1 MTDYRRF
8 LQQEAETMV
17 LPYLGGPYVDAPDR
31 RLRATGATATGYW
44 RFEVTGRTATAV
56 APADPPD
63 LGDLPAVRGYWVAGY
78 LVGDRAVA
86 HRLAMGPGAGAG
98 AISSEPMR
106 FAPVIARRWP
116 GGALLFDTEDFETGV
131 EDQVRKVFD
140 DLRGQQDDPDDVPAD
155 VAAAPGANGSLN
167 AISGV
172 PAALRAAF
180 GYAVMLRVA
189 TALGVP
195 VRPVQLRW
203 HIGEL
208 VAMGDV
214 AARRILTAA
223 RERRAAE
230 PNHVEEWRAQRTD
243 ARLRPASAR
252 DRVLDRAESAL
263 YAAGALLR
271 DSRWLSG
278 DLLEVR
284 YDFMDDRFVSV
295 VDGDTL
301 RVVDAGICL
310 AGRDDRLTLSS
321 LPGVIAEA
329 IRTFQL
335 EITAW

>member
-8 LQQEAETMV
+8 LQQTPETMV

-31 RLRATGATATGYW
+31 RLRATGATATGWW
-44 RFEVTGRTATAV
+44 RFEVSGRTATAV
-56 APADPPD
+56 EPADPPD
-63 LGDLPAVRGYWVAGY
+63 VSHLPTVRGYWVAGY
-78 LVGDRAVA
+78 LVGERAVA
-86 HRLAMGPGAGAG
+86 HRLAMGPDTD
-98 AISSEPMR
+98 PPR
-106 FAPVIARRWP
+106 FTPVIARRWP

-131 EDQVRKVFD
+131 EDQVRAVFEQSTEH
-140 DLRGQQDDPDDVPAD
+140 GV
-155 VAAAPGANGSLN
+155 NGSLT
-167 AISGV
+167 AVSGV
-172 PAALRAAF
+172 PAPLRAAF

-189 TALGVP
+189 TALAVP

-208 VAMGDV
+208 VAMGDT
-214 AARRILTAA
+214 AARRILTSAQ
-223 RERRAAE
+223 ERRAAE
-230 PNHVEEWRAQRTD
+230 PNHVERWRAERVD
-243 ARLRPASAR
+243 ARLRPASSR
-252 DRVLDRAESAL
+252 DQVIERAEAAL
-263 YAAGALLR
+263 HSAGALLR

-295 VDGDTL
+295 VDGETL

-310 AGRDDRLTLSS
+310 AGADDRLTLES

-329 IRTFQL
+329 IRTFRL

>member
-31 RLRATGATATGYW
+31 RLRASGATTTGYW
-44 RFEVTGRTATAV
+44 RFSVSGRTATAV
-56 APADPPD
+56 EPADPPD
-63 LGDLPAVRGYWVAGY
+63 LSGLPAVRGYWVAGY
-78 LVGDRAVA
+78 LVGDRAIA
-86 HRLAMGPGAGAG
+86 YRLSMGPGAGAAG
-98 AISSEPMR
+98 GSEPMR

-116 GGALLFDTEDFETGV
+116 GGALLFETEDFETGV
-131 EDQVRKVFD
+131 EDQVRKVFEQ
-140 DLRGQQDDPDDVPAD
+140 GTGS
-155 VAAAPGANGSLN
+155 GALT

-189 TALGVP
+189 TGLGVP

-208 VAMGDV
+208 VAMGDA
-214 AARRILTAA
+214 AARRILTSAQ
-223 RERRAAE
+223 ERRDAE

-243 ARLRPASAR
+243 ARLRSASAR
-252 DRVLDRAESAL
+252 ERVLDRAEAAL
-263 YAAGALLR
+263 FGAGAVLR

-295 VDGDTL
+295 VDGETL

-310 AGRDDRLTLSS
+310 AGADERLTLES

-329 IRTFQL
+329 IRTFRL

>member
-8 LQQEAETMV
+8 LQQSEEMV
-17 LPYLGGPYVDAPDR
+17 LPYIGGPFVDAPDR
-31 RLRATGATATGYW
+31 RLRASGATAPGWW
-44 RFEVTGRTATAV
+44 RFEVSGRTAKAV
-56 APADPPD
+56 EPADPPD
-63 LGDLPAVRGYWVAGY
+63 LNDLPAVRGYWVAGY
-78 LVGDRAVA
+78 LVGERAVA
-86 HRLAMGPGAGAG
+86 YRLALGPEAH
-98 AISSEPMR
+98 PMR

-131 EDQVRKVFD
+131 EDQVRAIFEQ
-140 DLRGQQDDPDDVPAD
+140 GTEH
-155 VAAAPGANGSLN
+155 GANGSLT

-189 TALGVP
+189 TALSVP

-208 VAMGDV
+208 VAMGD
-214 AARRILTAA
+214 AAALRILTAA
-223 RERRAAE
+223 QERRAAE
-230 PNHVEEWRAQRTD
+230 PDPVEQWRAQRVD
-243 ARLRPASAR
+243 ARLRPASSR
-252 DRVLDRAESAL
+252 EWQLDRAEAAL
-263 YAAGALLR
+263 RGAGAVLR

-284 YDFMDDRFVSV
+284 YDFMDDRFVTV
-295 VDGDTL
+295 VDGESL

-310 AGRDDRLTLSS
+310 AGHDRQVTLES

-329 IRTFQL
+329 VRTFQL

>member
-31 RLRATGATATGYW
+31 RLRAIGPTATGYW
-44 RFEVTGRTATAV
+44 RFEVSGRTAKAV
-56 APADPPD
+56 EPADPPD
-63 LGDLPAVRGYWVAGY
+63 LSDLPAVRGHWVAGY

-86 HRLAMGPGAGAG
+86 HRLAMGPEAD
-98 AISSEPMR
+98 PQR
-106 FAPVIARRWP
+106 FAPIIARRWP
-116 GGALLFDTEDFETGV
+116 GGALLFDSEDFETGV
-131 EDQVRKVFD
+131 EDQVRAVF
-140 DLRGQQDDPDDVPAD
+140 QQ
-155 VAAAPGANGSLN
+155 GTEQGLNGSLA

-172 PAALRAAF
+172 PAPLRAAF

-208 VAMGDV
+208 VAMGDI
-214 AARRILTAA
+214 AARRILMSAQ
-223 RERRAAE
+223 ERRAAE
-230 PNHVEEWRAQRTD
+230 PNHVERWRARRTD

-252 DRVLDRAESAL
+252 ERVLDRAESAL
-263 YAAGALLR
+263 YGAGALLR

-295 VDGDTL
+295 VDGETL

-310 AGRDDRLTLSS
+310 AGRDGRLTLES

>member
-8 LQQEAETMV
+8 LKHEAETMV
-17 LPYLGGPYVDAPDR
+17 LPYLGGPYVDTRDR
-31 RLRATGATATGYW
+31 RLRASGATSTGYW
-44 RFEVTGRTATAV
+44 RFEVSGRTATAV
-56 APADPPD
+56 EPADPPD
-63 LGDLPAVRGYWVAGY
+63 LSDLPAVRGYWVAGY
-78 LVGDRAVA
+78 LVGERAVA
-86 HRLAMGPGAGAG
+86 YRLAMGPDTD
-98 AISSEPMR
+98 PMR

-116 GGALLFDTEDFETGV
+116 GGALLYDTEDFETGV
-131 EDQVRKVFD
+131 EDRVRAVFEQ
-140 DLRGQQDDPDDVPAD
+140 GTEQGV
-155 VAAAPGANGSLN
+155 NGSLT

-172 PAALRAAF
+172 PAPLRAAF

-195 VRPVQLRW
+195 MRPVQLRW

-208 VAMGDV
+208 VAVGDV

-223 RERRAAE
+223 QERRYAE

-243 ARLRPASAR
+243 ARLRPTSSR
-252 DRVLDRAESAL
+252 ERVLERAEAAL
-263 YAAGALLR
+263 YGAGAVLR

-295 VDGDTL
+295 VDGESL

-310 AGRDDRLTLSS
+310 AGADRRVTLES

>member
-1 MTDYRRF
+1 MTDYKRF
-8 LQQEAETMV
+8 LKHEAETMV
-17 LPYLGGPYVDAPDR
+17 LPYLGGPYVDARDR
-31 RLRATGATATGYW
+31 RLRASGATSTGYW
-44 RFEVTGRTATAV
+44 RFKVSGRTATAV
-56 APADPPD
+56 EPADPPD
-63 LGDLPAVRGYWVAGY
+63 LSDLPAVRGYWVAGY
-78 LVGDRAVA
+78 LVGERAVA
-86 HRLAMGPGAGAG
+86 HRLAMGPD
-98 AISSEPMR
+98 SDPMR

-116 GGALLFDTEDFETGV
+116 GGALLYDTEDFETGV
-131 EDQVRKVFD
+131 EDRVRAVFEQ
-140 DLRGQQDDPDDVPAD
+140 GTEH
-155 VAAAPGANGSLN
+155 GANGSLTT
-167 AISGV
+167 ISGV
-172 PAALRAAF
+172 PAPLRAAF

-195 VRPVQLRW
+195 MRPVQLRW

-208 VAMGDV
+208 VAVGDV

-223 RERRAAE
+223 QERRYAE

-243 ARLRPASAR
+243 ARLRPTSSR
-252 DRVLDRAESAL
+252 DRVLERAEAAL
-263 YAAGALLR
+263 YGAGAVLR

-295 VDGDTL
+295 VDGESL

-310 AGRDDRLTLSS
+310 AGADRRVTLES